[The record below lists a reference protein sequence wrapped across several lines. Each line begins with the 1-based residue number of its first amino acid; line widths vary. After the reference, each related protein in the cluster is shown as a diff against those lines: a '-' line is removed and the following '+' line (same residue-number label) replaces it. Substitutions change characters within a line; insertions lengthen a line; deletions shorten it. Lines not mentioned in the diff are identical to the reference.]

1 MNNYFNSTADEQ
13 RFIIQQTANRVVLPP
28 QAIEKDV
35 WVTAITQ
42 IVFTLPFADKLVF
55 KGGTS
60 LSKVW
65 NVVER
70 FSEDIDLSLDRAY
83 FGLEGDVTKKQL
95 SKLRKE
101 SSLFV
106 KNEFCDAL
114 QKAIEH
120 YGLNDF
126 LTIEIEPDGEG
137 DKTYPEP
144 RKVLISYQSLYQTL
158 DYISSKIVLEI
169 GARALIE
176 PTEKKSMTSLV
187 SELSG
192 IDTSVADSE
201 IITIVPAKT
210 FLEKAFLLHEIF
222 TGTGS
227 MKANRKTRHL
237 YDLEKMMD
245 KDFAIKAISDY
256 ELWNTIQHHRSIF
269 TPIRGIDYTS
279 DIRGNLSII
288 PPKSVIDEW
297 KQDYEMM
304 QGTMIHG
311 ESLPFDKLVERLKEL
326 ETRFQKLTT

>member
-1 MNNYFNSTADEQ
+1 MNNFLNLTKDKQITLIEQ
-13 RFIIQQTANRVVLPP
+13 IAGRTGLAP

-70 FSEDIDLSLDRAY
+70 FSEDIDLSLDRNY
-83 FGLEGDVTKKQL
+83 LGLEGDVTKKQL
-95 SKLRKE
+95 SKLRKQ

-106 KNEFCDAL
+106 KDEFCNAL
-114 QKAIEH
+114 QDAIKH
-120 YGLNDF
+120 YGLQDF

-144 RKVLISYQSLYQTL
+144 RKVFIHYQSLFGNL
-158 DYISSKIVLEI
+158 DYISPKIVLEI

-176 PTEKKSMTSLV
+176 PTEKKTMKSLI
-187 SELSG
+187 SEHTN
-192 IDTSVADSE
+192 IDTSTTDSE

-227 MKANRKTRHL
+227 MKANRRSRHL

-245 KDFAIKAISDY
+245 KDFAVNAISDY

-269 TPIRGIDYTS
+269 TPVRGIDYTS

-297 KQDYEMM
+297 KQDYEVM

-311 ESLPFDKLVERLKEL
+311 ESLSFDKLVERLEEL
-326 ETRFQKLTT
+326 QERFRKHK